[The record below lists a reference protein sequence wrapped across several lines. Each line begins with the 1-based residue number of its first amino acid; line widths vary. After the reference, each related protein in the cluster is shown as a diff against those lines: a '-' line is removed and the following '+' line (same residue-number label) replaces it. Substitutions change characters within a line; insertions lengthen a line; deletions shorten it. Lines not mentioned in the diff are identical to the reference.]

1 MARNW
6 VERVSDSRGSLFFFV
21 VVLVLFNNGSRIDC
35 IATIS
40 DHLQLDVLRK

>member
-6 VERVSDSRGSLFFFV
+6 VERVSDSSGSLFFFV
-21 VVLVLFNNGSRIDC
+21 VFVLFNNGSRIDC